1 MNRAN
6 LLLIDEFR
14 MVSKD
19 VIDTILRKFLTLR
32 RMPRYEKLSKQER
45 IQEYA
50 KEKNRTMYLSSAYF
64 ADHWSYTKCTDTC
77 KFMLSDDKAQ
87 FVCGLPYQLSV
98 TEGLLDEDTVLDE
111 MAETDFNEIKFSM
124 EYSALFYG
132 NTDGSFFDFNIIA
145 KNRRIR
151 YPMLPKSMAQLL
163 NNDKRVKIP
172 PKQPGEKRILS
183 ADIALMSSKKNNNDA
198 TAIFINQ
205 MLPSK
210 SGRYSN
216 NIVFGHTVEGAHTED
231 QALTIRRLYEEFDC
245 DYIVID
251 TMGGLRPSMRRRIDA
266 KCGRNGNA
274 EMRTRVEGCL

>member
-1 MNRAN
+1 
-6 LLLIDEFR
+6 
-14 MVSKD
+14 
-19 VIDTILRKFLTLR
+19 
-32 RMPRYEKLSKQER
+32 
-45 IQEYA
+45 
-50 KEKNRTMYLSSAYF
+50 
-64 ADHWSYTKCTDTC
+64 
-77 KFMLSDDKAQ
+77 
-87 FVCGLPYQLSV
+87 
-98 TEGLLDEDTVLDE
+98 
-111 MAETDFNEIKFSM
+111 M

-132 NTDGSFFDFNIIA
+132 NTDGSFFDFNVIA

-216 NIVFGHTVEGAHTED
+216 NIWFGHTVEGAHTED